1 MSARL
6 TVAVS
11 GSVCAALIALA
22 GCSASAPGSPAAS
35 ATSAPAASVT
45 SAPAASATSAPAPSG
60 YLTVTIGGLPSHP
73 VLVFGG
79 AALQFTVTL
88 RNATNH
94 PYRNITPLVSIGH
107 STAGTG
113 PVRIAPAGTL
123 AELDAATGTWRP
135 VFYDREGTGTD
146 WWMGHI
152 VQQPAITLN
161 PGRSVSFTFKIAFSA
176 GQGPLWRPSGQTPID
191 VTVIQLPGRTWI
203 GSKPAASV
211 PVTTITGS

>member
-6 TVAVS
+6 AVAVS
-11 GSVCAALIALA
+11 GSVCAALVALA
-22 GCSASAPGSPAAS
+22 GCSASAPGSPAAPAS
-35 ATSAPAASVT
+35 TPAPAATGS
-45 SAPAASATSAPAPSG
+45 PAATPAPSG

-88 RNATNH
+88 RNAANQ

-146 WWMGHI
+146 WWMGDI
-152 VQQPAITLN
+152 VQQPAVTLN